1 VAEARTA
8 GESRYLAGILSGDM
22 NGDGRGDFQIEVA
35 NAPNFTAADFW
46 L

>member
-8 GESRYLAGILSGDM
+8 GESRYLAGVLSGDM
-22 NGDGRGDFQIEVA
+22 NGDGRGDFQIEVRTRHTL
-35 NAPNFTAADFW
+35 TAADFW